1 MVRYNSFMNIS
12 INKEMMSLPEKTTIA
27 GMLKKLDIQRK
38 YIAVEINMTIIPKS
52 EFDKHQLKDNDKVEI
67 IRAVGGG

>member
-12 INKEMMSLPEKTTIA
+12 INKEMISLPEKTTIA
-27 GMLKKLDIQRK
+27 GMLKKLDIERK
-38 YIAVEINMTIIPKS
+38 YIAVEINMTIIPRS
-52 EFDKHQLKDNDKVEI
+52 EFDKYQLKDNDKVEI

>member
-12 INKEMMSLPEKTTIA
+12 INKEMISLPEKTTIA
-27 GMLKKLDIQRK
+27 GMLRKLDIEKK
-38 YIAVEINMTIIPKS
+38 YIAVEINRTIIPKS

>member
-12 INKEMMSLPEKTTIA
+12 INKEMISLPEKTTIA
-27 GMLKKLDIQRK
+27 GMLKKLDIESK

>member
-12 INKEMMSLPEKTTIA
+12 INKEMISLPEKTTIA
-27 GMLKKLDIQRK
+27 GMLKKLDIQRE

-52 EFDKHQLKDNDKVEI
+52 EFDNYQLKDNDKVEI

>member
-12 INKEMMSLPEKTTIA
+12 INKEMISLPEKTTIA
-27 GMLKKLDIQRK
+27 GMLKKLDIEGK

>member
-12 INKEMMSLPEKTTIA
+12 INKEMMSLPEKTTVA
-27 GMLKKLDIQRK
+27 GMLKKLDIERK

>member
-1 MVRYNSFMNIS
+1 MNIS
-12 INKEMMSLPEKTTIA
+12 INKEMMSLTEKTTIA
-27 GMLKKLDIQRK
+27 GMLKKLDIQRE

-52 EFDKHQLKDNDKVEI
+52 EFDNHQLKDNDKVEI

>member
-12 INKEMMSLPEKTTIA
+12 INKEMISLPEKTTIA
-27 GMLKKLDIQRK
+27 GMLEKLDIERK
-38 YIAVEINMTIIPKS
+38 YIAVEINMTIIPRS
-52 EFDKHQLKDNDKVEI
+52 EFDKYQLKDNDKVEI

>member
-12 INKEMMSLPEKTTIA
+12 INKEMISLPEETTVTD
-27 GMLKKLDIQRK
+27 LLERLDIEK
-38 YIAVEINMTIIPKS
+38 IHIAVEINMEIIPKS
-52 EFDKHQLKDNDKVEI
+52 EFDEYRLKENDNVEI

>member
-12 INKEMMSLPEKTTIA
+12 INKEMISLPEKTTIA
-27 GMLKKLDIQRK
+27 GMLKKLDIERK